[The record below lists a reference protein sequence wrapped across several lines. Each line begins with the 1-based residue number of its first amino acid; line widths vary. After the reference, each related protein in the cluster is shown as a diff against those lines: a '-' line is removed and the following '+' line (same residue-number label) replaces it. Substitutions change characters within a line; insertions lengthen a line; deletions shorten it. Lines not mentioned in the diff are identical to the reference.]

1 MIVQQK
7 HPSLSGLK
15 FPAAAATQRAD
26 SDPETILLKR
36 IQMATRYHDSMR
48 SITKE

>member
-36 IQMATRYHDSMR
+36 IQMVIFTG
-48 SITKE
+48 TVTGK